1 MIPCASE
8 KNKAALDY
16 MEPSWHL
23 EDTMVPLHNMALFQ
37 AQVELAWVLLANNIV
52 KLLAIS
58 PWSRGSQ
65 R

>member
-16 MEPSWHL
+16 LEPSQQL
-23 EDTMVPLHNMALFQ
+23 EDTMVPFHKMALFQ

-52 KLLAIS
+52 KFLAIS
-58 PWSRGSQ
+58 PWPRGSQ

>member
-1 MIPCASE
+1 MIPYASE
-8 KNKAALDY
+8 KNKATLDY
-16 MEPSWHL
+16 MDSWQL
-23 EDTMVPLHNMALFQ
+23 EDIMVPLHNMALFQ
-37 AQVELAWVLLANNIV
+37 AQVELAWVLLGNNIV